1 MAELGDGY
9 QIILCNS
16 SVSISVNLKLS
27 QNKKAK
33 TTENQSYKDGIRG
46 ESFGG
51 NQNSAAK

>member
-9 QIILCNS
+9 QRILCNC
-16 SVSISVNLKLS
+16 SVSISVNLTLS

-33 TTENQSYKDGIRG
+33 TTENQTYKDGTRE